1 MLLRFMFKTILI
13 CSVLSLGCSEK
24 PRGGP
29 RLTTTP
35 VTGTVE
41 VDGEAAEN
49 LTVECH
55 PEPGAEI
62 KHPVIATT
70 NGDGQFA
77 ISMYQK
83 GDGLP
88 EGTYRLTFKWEEFGF
103 PIKDKLK
110 QAYIDPSKS
119 TYKVTVTAG
128 EPNDLG
134 LIELSTKASK

>member
-1 MLLRFMFKTILI
+1 MQLRFVFRTFLI
-13 CSVLSLGCSEK
+13 CSVLSFGCTEK
-24 PRGGP
+24 QRGGP

-35 VTGTVE
+35 VIGTVE

-62 KHPVIATT
+62 KHPVIANTDSE
-70 NGDGQFA
+70 GRFSIG
-77 ISMYQK
+77 MYQK

-88 EGTYRLTFKWEEFGF
+88 EGTYRLTFKWEEFGL
-103 PIKDKLK
+103 PIKDKLNR
-110 QAYIDPSKS
+110 AFADPSKS
-119 TYKVTVTAG
+119 TYKVTVVAG

-134 LIELSTKASK
+134 VIELSTKSSK

>member
-1 MLLRFMFKTILI
+1 MQLRFMLKTLLF
-13 CSVLSLGCSEK
+13 CSVLSFGCSEK

-62 KHPVIATT
+62 KYPVIANTDD
-70 NGDGQFA
+70 DGHFSIA
-77 ISMYQK
+77 MYLK

-103 PIKDKLK
+103 PVKDKLNK
-110 QAYIDPSKS
+110 AYADPSKS
-119 TYKVTVTAG
+119 TYKFTVIAG

-134 LIELSTKASK
+134 VIELSTKGSK